1 MQTGEKGRG
10 GFLGAEAEGQGSAFP
25 SGAGAMRLGL
35 GVRDH
40 RRGLESQLSSAEGGR
55 ATWAWRRG
63 LTPPPPLPC
72 PHPCAPCR
80 RPSGIPEK
88 DLRSAMAPYL
98 LQQRDALQRRVQR
111 QEAENRQ
118 LADAVLAGR
127 RQLEELQLQA
137 QARQQAWQVSAP
149 ARPSGPPSPV
159 AAEEKLGPERASG
172 VPRGGFCLSQSGSTL
187 HSHGGSTP
195 RDHCPVPLKCVLQ
208 NNF

>member
-1 MQTGEKGRG
+1 MWMKGGRLGCGLVKRGEVGSWERKLRD
-10 GFLGAEAEGQGSAFP
+10 GSAFP

-55 ATWAWRRG
+55 ATWAWSRG
-63 LTPPPPLPC
+63 LTPPPPPPC

-159 AAEEKLGPERASG
+159 AAEEKMGPERAGG
-172 VPRGGFCLSQSGSTL
+172 VPRGGFSLSRSGQHSIAMAAQL
-187 HSHGGSTP
+187 HVTTA
-195 RDHCPVPLKCVLQ
+195 RYL
-208 NNF
+208 

>member
-1 MQTGEKGRG
+1 MWMKGGRLGCGLVKRGEVGSWERKLRD
-10 GFLGAEAEGQGSAFP
+10 GSAFP

-55 ATWAWRRG
+55 ATWAWSRG
-63 LTPPPPLPC
+63 LTPPPPPPC

-159 AAEEKLGPERASG
+159 AAEEKMGPERASG
-172 VPRGGFCLSQSGSTL
+172 VPRGGVSLSRSGQHSIAMAAQL
-187 HSHGGSTP
+187 HVTTA
-195 RDHCPVPLKCVLQ
+195 RYL
-208 NNF
+208 